1 MNTLNNKSNVINKY
15 LYTFT
20 LFIIL
25 LRKYTISMLREDI
38 VPNQFLSILFYGS
51 IGLLF
56 LQFIIRKKHN
66 ITELL
71 ILGTACLLYVFTRE
85 GSILV
90 LILLAISVRDIDD
103 KYVVKSYMLLTAI
116 FIIGS
121 ILMGNLLTD
130 IAQVP
135 EVHYRIVNG
144 EYVPRETF
152 GFANPNSVFLLILPI
167 YAAYI
172 YLRFD
177 KYDLFDRLI
186 LIGTTLYIYQKTMSR
201 TGFLTIAGALILVE
215 VLKFID
221 FKKYPISATIIKV
234 IPMVFVLI
242 SILIGTVFSNVG
254 FLNKLLASRPL
265 HWKAYLVE
273 SGRIFTL
280 FGNKYSSEM
289 KMAHPLDSSYI
300 YIVAVLGLV
309 SLVFFMYLLYKGLDI
324 FIKRNDK
331 KYIAIVMMF
340 LVYSLAENILLE
352 AGYNFTIVLLIKH
365 VMNNDGNDFTIKE
378 GFNLIKKSSKKGL
391 K

>member
-25 LRKYTISMLREDI
+25 LRKYTISMLREDVI
-38 VPNQFLSILFYGS
+38 SNRFLSILFYGS

-56 LQFIIRKKHN
+56 LQFVIRKKHN
-66 ITELL
+66 FAELL
-71 ILGTACLLYVFTRE
+71 IFLIASILYIFTRE

-90 LILLAISVRDIDD
+90 LILLAISIRDIED
-103 KYVVKSYMLLTAI
+103 KYVVKSYMI
-116 FIIGS
+116 ISVVFIIGS
-121 ILMGNLLTD
+121 ILLGNLMTD

-144 EYVPRETF
+144 EYIPRETF
-152 GFANPNSVFLLILPI
+152 GFANPNSIFLLVLPV

-186 LIGTTLYIYQKTMSR
+186 LIVTTLYIYQKTMSR
-201 TGFLTIAGALILVE
+201 TGVLTIVGALIFVE
-215 VLKFID
+215 ILKSID
-221 FKKYPISATIIKV
+221 LNKYPIVATILKV
-234 IPMVFVLI
+234 IPVIFVLI
-242 SILIGTVFSNVG
+242 SILIGTVFSKVG

-265 HWKAYLVE
+265 HWKTYLVE
-273 SGRIFTL
+273 SGNMFTL
-280 FGNKYSSEM
+280 FGNKFSHEM
-289 KMAHPLDSSYI
+289 KMVHPLDSSYI

-309 SLVFFMYLLYKGLDI
+309 SLIFFMYLLYKGLNI

-340 LVYSLAENILLE
+340 LVYALAENILLE

-365 VMNNDGNDFTIKE
+365 VINDNSNDFTIKE
-378 GFNLIKKSSKKGL
+378 GFSFIKNRK
-391 K
+391 